1 MCQSLFVPKIIN
13 ICGKKPFSFIAAGCS
28 KEPGQTHRG
37 DRGTKSCLS
46 HWPPGCLLANLI
58 MLEANCDHS
67 SLLVLTITSH
77 KALGAES
84 LLFFFDE
91 AGSWFRFRLDLGR
104 MKSFWVERP
113 RTGALRHWP
122 L

>member
-13 ICGKKPFSFIAAGCS
+13 NCGTKLFSFIAAGCS

-77 KALGAES
+77 MAVGAEVPS
-84 LLFFFDE
+84 FLLFFKPE
-91 AGSWFRFRLDLGR
+91 AGSR
-104 MKSFWVERP
+104 SS
-113 RTGALRHWP
+113 
-122 L
+122 